1 MTNHFFCGW
10 SFLLIMVK
18 KNMDFKIVEYI
29 SDELKRYVTLD
40 RFSPVEKLVYGFAA
54 LVLTAV
60 AVLLV
65 NTVLK

>member
-1 MTNHFFCGW
+1 
-10 SFLLIMVK
+10 
-18 KNMDFKIVEYI
+18 MDFKIVEYI